1 MLRSMLDQASQKQIV
16 HKKRGILNLLVGV
29 TDTNIGCRFAIK
41 MLWNIWCLI
50 EIARVHRQ

>member
-29 TDTNIGCRFAIK
+29 TDTNVECQFAIK
-41 MLWNIWCLI
+41 MLWNMWCLI